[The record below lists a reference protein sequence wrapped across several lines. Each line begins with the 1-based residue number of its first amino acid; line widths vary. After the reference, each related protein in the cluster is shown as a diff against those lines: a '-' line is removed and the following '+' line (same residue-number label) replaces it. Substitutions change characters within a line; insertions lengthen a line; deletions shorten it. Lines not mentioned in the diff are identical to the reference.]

1 MSHGEE
7 VHELHEHAEHG
18 HAKGMAPVSFT
29 MALLAVLVA
38 IATLLGH
45 RSHTE
50 EILLQNRTTDEWA
63 YYQAKNLRRNNLEAL
78 RDVMGALGGK
88 DAEKAEAV
96 QQRFEASIEKYAD
109 DQKEIQQEARTL
121 EAELRQTARRADRF
135 DIGEVFLEI
144 GLVITSITLLTGK
157 RFFWYMGIGFGVVG
171 VAVAASAALV
181 HFGAG

>member
-1 MSHGEE
+1 MESNE
-7 VHELHEHAEHG
+7 VHELHEQAEHG

-38 IATLLGH
+38 VVTLLGH

-78 RDVMGALGGK
+78 RDMMGALQGK

-96 QQRFEASIEKYAD
+96 EKKFETSIEKFAD
-109 DQKEIQQEARTL
+109 DQKEIEHEARGL
-121 EAELRQTARRADRF
+121 ETELKQTARRADRF
-135 DIGEVFLEI
+135 DIGEVMLEI
-144 GLVITSITLLTGK
+144 GLVVTSITLLTGR
-157 RFFWYMGIGFGVVG
+157 RFYWGMGICFGVLG
-171 VAVAASAALV
+171 IIAAASAYAV
-181 HFGAG
+181 QV

>member
-1 MSHGEE
+1 MSHSEE

-18 HAKGMAPVSFT
+18 HAPGMAPVSFT

-38 IATLLGH
+38 AVTLLGH

-78 RDVMGALGGK
+78 RDVMGALQGK
-88 DAEKAEAV
+88 DADKVEAV
-96 QQRFEASIEKYAD
+96 EKKFEGSIEKYAD
-109 DQKEIQQEARTL
+109 EQKEIENEARAL
-121 EAELRQTARRADRF
+121 ESELKQMARRADRF
-135 DIGEVFLEI
+135 DIGEVLLEI

-157 RFFWYMGIGFGVVG
+157 RLYWKLGMGFGVLG
-171 VAVAASAALV
+171 IIAAASAYAV
-181 HFGAG
+181 R

>member
-1 MSHGEE
+1 MSHSEE

-18 HAKGMAPVSFT
+18 RAPGMAPVSFT

-50 EILLQNRTTDEWA
+50 EILLQNKTTDEWA

-78 RDVMGALGGK
+78 RDVMGALEGK

-96 QQRFEASIEKYAD
+96 QKRFETSIEKYAE
-109 DQKEIQQEARTL
+109 DQKEIQQEARHL
-121 EAELRQTARRADRF
+121 ESELYQMRRRADRF
-135 DIGEVFLEI
+135 DLGEVLLEI
-144 GLVITSITLLTGK
+144 ALVITSITLLTGN
-157 RFFWYMGIGFGVVG
+157 RLYWRLGMIFGALG
-171 VAVAASAALV
+171 VIAAASAYAV
-181 HFGAG
+181 R